1 MSKVLGFV
9 LGLMC
14 VLSLATLSQAGT
26 GWDFKVQ
33 GVNVTAERTGYGKSY
48 NAEVSI
54 YNRSTNDTYGGYGT
68 VKVRLAVRNPDG
80 GNLIFSDA
88 ETVEVENGSED
99 TVEFQFS
106 EDVTYRY
113 LDCYVKLYAPNGDEF
128 DEMKESGV
136 SVDWE

>member
-1 MSKVLGFV
+1 MSKVLAFV
-9 LGLMC
+9 LGLIC
-14 VLSLATLSQAGT
+14 VLSFTTTTLADT
-26 GWDFKVQ
+26 GWDFKAQ
-33 GVNVTAERTGYGKSY
+33 GVNVKAEKTGYGKSY
-48 NAEVSI
+48 NAEVHI

-80 GNLIFSDA
+80 GELIFSDA
-88 ETVEVENGSED
+88 ETVEIENGSED

-106 EDVTYRY
+106 NDVTYNY

-128 DEMKESGV
+128 DDMHDKV